1 LADVET
7 ASSTIVKDELPLI
20 KLIDQLN
27 YVVNGTDGYKNKMGG
42 VVVYGISG
50 TSKVNV
56 SSVGVSNTFDELKQD
71 FTKINTDLTEL
82 NSKLEEEILST
93 APVAKYNENFSYD
106 IGLEIKSL
114 IGTENVCFM
123 VFGKSILEDPVK
135 FITTVIE
142 PVKNTPTDIDWQS
155 FIAKNVGWNFSLD
168 LTTGSFK
175 NEPTSTGLYV
185 DYKKAKENTDAY
197 FLSFKDNFYTNKF
210 TNYIP
215 FNLEKTREL
224 TYSKILQPTD
234 DQQNNLKNL
243 YTNQNSTDDKFNL
256 KKTLN

>member
-1 LADVET
+1 
-7 ASSTIVKDELPLI
+7 
-20 KLIDQLN
+20 
-27 YVVNGTDGYKNKMGG
+27 MGG
-42 VVVYGISG
+42 VVVYAISG
-50 TSKVNV
+50 TSKVNA

-82 NSKLEEEILST
+82 NAKLEEEILST

-106 IGLEIKSL
+106 IGLQIKSL

-135 FITTVIE
+135 FITTVTE
-142 PVKNTPTDIDWQS
+142 PVKNTPTDIDWQP

-168 LTTGSFK
+168 LTTGVFK
-175 NEPTSTGLYV
+175 NEPLSTGLYT

-197 FLSFKDNFYTNKF
+197 FLSFKDNFYTKKY
-210 TNYIP
+210 TNYLP
-215 FNLEKTREL
+215 YNLEKTRQM
-224 TYSKILQPTD
+224 TYSKILTPTD
-234 DQQNNLKNL
+234 TQQNNLKDI
-243 YTNQNSTDDKFNL
+243 YSTKNSTWDKFNL